1 MSGHISSQLEVA
13 TGIYW
18 VETWD
23 AAKHPAVYKTV
34 PYREFCQFSSVESL
48 SHVRLFA
55 TP

>member
-1 MSGHISSQLEVA
+1 MSGHISSQLEVV
-13 TGIYW
+13 TGVYW

-34 PYREFCQFSSVESL
+34 PYREFRQFSSVQLL
-48 SHVRLFA
+48 SRVRLFA